1 MRRNVSPLRPVTGL
15 ACALAIGAG
24 LIALSPVRV
33 RAQDTP
39 EWAPKDLLAAA
50 KKEGNEV
57 VVYGSMNEQEALPY
71 WNLFQDKTGI
81 KVQYVRS
88 SDTGLLARIAIERK
102 AGKKSWDIIATTA
115 VNRMPSAFLAPVDL
129 PEGKNLPPEA
139 IAKDKRWYGVYA
151 NYNTPAYNTKF
162 VKPADLPKSYEEF
175 AQKKEWAGKV
185 AIDNTDG
192 QWLAALYEMYGEAKG
207 KKIAEDI
214 AKNIKPVLTDGHLA
228 MARSVGA
235 GEYWV
240 ALNNYT
246 NLAIN
251 VKLKGGT
258 IDYWALDPVALFYGQ
273 VGVSV
278 DAPHPKTAIL
288 AANYMLGKD
297 AQKQL
302 TVAGRIPARKD
313 ITPNPPDTVTKLG
326 DKKVI
331 VKELSGPEDKKWQK
345 QFTAIFAGR

>member
-207 KKIAEDI
+207 KKIAG
-214 AKNIKPVLTDGHLA
+214 GHRQEHQA
-228 MARSVGA
+228 GA
-235 GEYWV
+235 DRRPSRHGAV
-240 ALNNYT
+240 C
-246 NLAIN
+246 
-251 VKLKGGT
+251 GR
-258 IDYWALDPVALFYGQ
+258 
-273 VGVSV
+273 
-278 DAPHPKTAIL
+278 
-288 AANYMLGKD
+288 
-297 AQKQL
+297 
-302 TVAGRIPARKD
+302 GRI
-313 ITPNPPDTVTKLG
+313 LG
-326 DKKVI
+326 
-331 VKELSGPEDKKWQK
+331 GAQ
-345 QFTAIFAGR
+345 